1 MEAWWEGLSVLN
13 KIFVLSAL
21 VFSILF
27 VWQIIAALLGVD
39 TDSHMHDGDVGVDH
53 SLDTHDHIHGSDAA
67 VTFTLISVRSV
78 IAFGTLFSWSGA
90 LYLAAGTSPVL
101 AILYS
106 CLWGVLAMMSVSY
119 LLYTLLRLQ
128 ERGNLDLWTAVGTE
142 ATVYLDVPEQGIGQ
156 VRVSIGGVISFLKAR
171 SVEGVSMPAGTKV
184 LVVGIGD
191 NNVLEVKPLN
201 EEISI

>member
-1 MEAWWEGLSVLN
+1 MEAWWEGLSALN
-13 KIFVLSAL
+13 KVFALSAL

-27 VWQIIAALLGVD
+27 IWQMIAALLGAD
-39 TDSHMHDGDVGVDH
+39 TDSHMHTGDAGVDH
-53 SLDTHDHIHGSDAA
+53 SLDTHDHVHGSDAL
-67 VTFTLISVRSV
+67 VTFTLISVRSL

-90 LYLAAGTSPVL
+90 LYLSAGTSPLL

-106 CLWGVLAMMSVSY
+106 CFWGVLAMISVSY

-128 ERGNLDLWTAVGTE
+128 ERGNMDSWTAVGTE
-142 ATVYLDVPEQGIGQ
+142 AVVYLDIPGEGIGQ
-156 VRVSIGGVISFLKAR
+156 VRVSIGGVISFLKAS
-171 SVEGVSMPAGTKV
+171 SVEGLPLPAGTQV

-191 NNVLEVKPLN
+191 NNVLEVKRLN

>member
-1 MEAWWEGLSVLN
+1 MEAWWEALSVLN
-13 KIFVLSAL
+13 KIFVLSAI

-39 TDSHMHDGDVGVDH
+39 TDSHMHAGDAGVDH
-53 SLDTHDHIHGSDAA
+53 SLDTHDHLHGSDAA
-67 VTFTLISVRSV
+67 VTFTLISFRSV

-90 LYLAAGTSPVL
+90 LYLFAGTSPLL

-106 CLWGVLAMMSVSY
+106 CFWGIIAMMSVSY
-119 LLYTLLRLQ
+119 LLYSLLRLQ

-142 ATVYLDVPEQGIGQ
+142 AIVYLDIPEQGIGQ
-156 VRVSIGGVISFLKAR
+156 VRVSIGGVVSFLKAR
-171 SVEGVSMPAGTKV
+171 SVEGESMPAGTKV